1 MNILHLPL
9 LIIALTSGILAL
21 FITAH
26 IRRLRPSYSSSY
38 LLACNSR
45 YLKTENFD
53 IHYVKEGSGDPV
65 ILIHGG
71 GMWLYSYRDTI
82 PFLSRSCTVYA
93 LDMPGYG
100 YTRPRHNNTCYS
112 LDAMA
117 DILLEFMAALDIE
130 RASLVG
136 HSWGGG
142 WAIYFTH
149 KHPEKVEKLV
159 LIDSSGLDVPDVLEW
174 QFLKYPVIGETLVRF
189 ISLDGVRQR
198 LEKSFFHKD
207 LVTGE
212 MVREVYTPMRFKAN
226 QKAQYLIS
234 RNQNWKIT
242 ESAMPHITKKVL
254 LIWGDNDRYL
264 DPSLARGFITR
275 FADIEP
281 VLLENC
287 GHSAH
292 EEYPEAVNT
301 LIMEFLKKDAKKQ
314 SNGVSG

>member
-1 MNILHLPL
+1 MNILNPSL
-9 LIIALTSGILAL
+9 LISALTGSILVL
-21 FITAH
+21 FIIAQ
-26 IRRLRPSYSSSY
+26 IRGLRPSYSSIY
-38 LLACNSR
+38 LRACNSR

-53 IHYVKEGSGDPV
+53 IHYIKEGSGDPV

-100 YTRPRHNNTCYS
+100 YTRPRHNNVCYS
-112 LDAMA
+112 LDVMT
-117 DILLEFMAALDIE
+117 DTLLEFMTALQID

-142 WAIYFTH
+142 WAIHFTH
-149 KHPEKVEKLV
+149 RHPEKVEKLV

-174 QFLKYPVIGETLVRF
+174 EFLKYPMIGEILVRC
-189 ISLDGVRQR
+189 IYPDGVRRR

-212 MVREVYTPMRFKAN
+212 IVREVYTPMRFKSN

-234 RNQNWKIT
+234 RNQDWKIT
-242 ESAMPHITKKVL
+242 ESAMPNIAKKVL
-254 LIWGDNDRYL
+254 LIWGDSDRYL
-264 DPSLARGFITR
+264 SPGLAEQFVTRLANVKPFI
-275 FADIEP
+275 
-281 VLLENC
+281 LKNC

-292 EEYPEAVNT
+292 EEYPEAVST
-301 LIMEFLKKDAKKQ
+301 LIKEFLEQDTT
-314 SNGVSG
+314 GVE

>member
-1 MNILHLPL
+1 MNILNPSL
-9 LIIALTSGILAL
+9 LISALTGSILVL
-21 FITAH
+21 FIIAQ
-26 IRRLRPSYSSSY
+26 IRGLRPSYSSIY
-38 LLACNSR
+38 LRACNSR

-53 IHYVKEGSGDPV
+53 IHYIKEGSGDPV

-100 YTRPRHNNTCYS
+100 YTRPRHNNVCYS
-112 LDAMA
+112 LDVMT
-117 DILLEFMAALDIE
+117 DTLLEFMTALQID

-142 WAIYFTH
+142 WAIHFTH
-149 KHPEKVEKLV
+149 RHPERVEKLV

-174 QFLKYPVIGETLVRF
+174 EFLKYPMIGELLVRC
-189 ISLDGVRQR
+189 IYPDGVRRR

-212 MVREVYTPMRFKAN
+212 MVREVYTPMRFKSN

-234 RNQNWKIT
+234 RNQDWKIT
-242 ESAMPHITKKVL
+242 ESAMPNIAKKVL
-254 LIWGDNDRYL
+254 LIWGDSDRYL
-264 DPSLARGFITR
+264 SPGLAEQFVTRLANVKPFI
-275 FADIEP
+275 
-281 VLLENC
+281 LKNC

-292 EEYPEAVNT
+292 EEYPEAVST
-301 LIMEFLKKDAKKQ
+301 LIKEFLEQDTT
-314 SNGVSG
+314 GVE

>member
-1 MNILHLPL
+1 MNILNPSL
-9 LIIALTSGILAL
+9 LISALTGSILVL
-21 FITAH
+21 FIIAQ
-26 IRRLRPSYSSSY
+26 IRGLRPSYSSIY
-38 LLACNSR
+38 LRACNSR

-53 IHYVKEGSGDPV
+53 IHYIKEGSGDPV

-100 YTRPRHNNTCYS
+100 YTRPRHNNVCYS
-112 LDAMA
+112 LDVMT
-117 DILLEFMAALDIE
+117 DTLLEFMTALQID

-142 WAIYFTH
+142 WAIHFTH
-149 KHPEKVEKLV
+149 RHPEKVEKLV

-174 QFLKYPVIGETLVRF
+174 EFLKYPMIGEILVRC
-189 ISLDGVRQR
+189 IYPDGVRRR

-212 MVREVYTPMRFKAN
+212 MVREVYTPMRFKSN

-234 RNQNWKIT
+234 RNQDWKIT
-242 ESAMPHITKKVL
+242 ESAMPNIAKKVL
-254 LIWGDNDRYL
+254 LIWGDSDRYL
-264 DPSLARGFITR
+264 SPGLAEQFVTRLANVKPFI
-275 FADIEP
+275 
-281 VLLENC
+281 LKNC

-292 EEYPEAVNT
+292 EEYPEAVST
-301 LIMEFLKKDAKKQ
+301 LIKEFLEQDTT
-314 SNGVSG
+314 GVE